1 MATAAVAK
9 TVQKHH
15 TCPALASTQTPKTTP
30 THPTPQSCICLPPP
44 PHPVNPTFYQ
54 SSVYPRL
61 VTMHGSD
68 VTCCSVGVVLLS
80 PASPPP
86 TVKIPPPHPPG
97 HNLSAPNCFYS
108 LMHESDVTRCR
119 VGAALL
125 RPASSPP
132 TSQPPPSVTT
142 PPSPNPFYSP
152 NSEFDVTGCRVGA
165 TLLSPLPPPPPPL
178 LPSILSTPL
187 CVSLT

>member
-44 PHPVNPTFYQ
+44 PHPVNPTLYQ

-61 VTMHGSD
+61 VTMHESD

-86 TVKIPPPHPPG
+86 PQSKSPPHPPG

-108 LMHESDVTRCR
+108 LMHESDVTGCR

-125 RPASSPP
+125 RGQYQEAVRLIMQPRDGEREESAEARRLYLEKGASACMWVQWC
-132 TSQPPPSVTT
+132 TS
-142 PPSPNPFYSP
+142 
-152 NSEFDVTGCRVGA
+152 
-165 TLLSPLPPPPPPL
+165 LLCSRWPGFAC
-178 LPSILSTPL
+178 ILAL
-187 CVSLT
+187 